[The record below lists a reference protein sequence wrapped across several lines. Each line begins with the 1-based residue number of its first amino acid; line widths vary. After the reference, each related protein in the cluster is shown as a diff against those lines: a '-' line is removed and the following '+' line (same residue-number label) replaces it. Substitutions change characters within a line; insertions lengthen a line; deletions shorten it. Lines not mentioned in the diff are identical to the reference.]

1 MNDVYTYQIE
11 LQGQVDDNDL
21 NATSPIHMSV
31 VQADKTASRLSARTD
46 QSGLIGLIRHLHAR
60 GYVIMSINSDRPS
73 KGTQTAHNR

>member
-1 MNDVYTYQIE
+1 MNEVYTYQIE
-11 LQGQVDDNDL
+11 LQGQDEDTDL
-21 NATSPIHMSV
+21 NATSPLHMSV
-31 VQADKTASRLSARTD
+31 VQAAKTASRLSARPD